1 MSRTSLR
8 WIFYLAAVLIIGPMI
23 GALVASLH
31 GPDGGPHTT
40 LLVNA
45 SMTKGLLVGLIALA
59 AATAMGVACAFVTDA
74 RAGMITTGFVLVWAA
89 WRGGKVDDVLRS
101 AGNAANAKSAL
112 FPMAIEGAILGLA
125 AIAATVLIMR
135 LARRN
140 PDQLDHP
147 SSTGSMG
154 FMAMLK
160 QAFTGQG
167 VAISVIT
174 GVVVTAA
181 IAWWLVSSEYKGQ
194 VILGSTIAIILGV
207 AAGRVAGN
215 QPPPQTCMIAVALL
229 AALSPATAA
238 LAQGS
243 DILATTYAGN
253 LFPIARLTPLD
264 WIAAGFL
271 GAPVGLAWASSI
283 IEKHGT

>member
-8 WIFYLAAVLIIGPMI
+8 WIFYLAAVFIVGPMV
-23 GALVASLH
+23 GTLVASLH

-40 LLVNA
+40 LLLNA
-45 SMTKGLLVGLIALA
+45 SMTKGLFVGLIALA

-89 WRGGKVDDVLRS
+89 WRGGKMDDVLRT
-101 AGNAANAKSAL
+101 AGDAANAKSAL
-112 FPMAIEGAILGLA
+112 FPMAIEGAILGTA
-125 AIAATVLIMR
+125 AVATTVIIMR
-135 LARRN
+135 FARRN
-140 PDQLDHP
+140 PDQYDPP
-147 SSTGSMG
+147 SDSGVTGIMG
-154 FMAMLK
+154 MLK

-167 VAISVIT
+167 VAISVLTSVI
-174 GVVVTAA
+174 VTAA

-194 VILGSTIAIILGV
+194 VILGSIIAIALGV

-215 QPPPQTCMIAVALL
+215 QPPPQACMIAVALL

-253 LFPIARLTPLD
+253 LLPIARLTPLD

-271 GAPVGLAWASSI
+271 GAPLGLAWASSI

>member
-1 MSRTSLR
+1 MNRTSFR
-8 WIFYLAAVLIIGPMI
+8 WVFYLAAVFLVGPFV

-31 GPDGGPHTT
+31 GADGGPHTT

-45 SMTKGLLVGLIALA
+45 SIAKGLVIGLVVLSI
-59 AATAMGVACAFVTDA
+59 ATAMGAACAFVTDA
-74 RAGMITTGFVLVWAA
+74 RAGMITTGFVLAWAA
-89 WRGGKVDDVLRS
+89 WRGGKVDDVLRTT
-101 AGNAANAKSAL
+101 GNAANAKSAL
-112 FPMAIEGAILGLA
+112 YPMAVEGAILGMA
-125 AIAATVLIMR
+125 AVAATVIIMR
-135 LARRN
+135 FARRN
-140 PDQLDHP
+140 PDQFDAP
-147 SSTGSMG
+147 SGTAKTGIIG
-154 FMAMLK
+154 LLR

-167 VAISVIT
+167 VAISVMT
-174 GVVVTAA
+174 TVVVTAA

-215 QPPPQTCMIAVALL
+215 QPPPQACMIAVALL

-243 DILATTYAGN
+243 DLLATTYAGN

-264 WIAAGFL
+264 WLAAGFL
-271 GAPVGLAWASSI
+271 GAPLGLAWASSI